1 MATPVPPGQG
11 TAEAGRIAMNALL
24 TEYGFVALPAAI
36 IVTVVILLYA
46 RIRRAEEQKRQAVRA
61 AELATEAEQAKIQ
74 AADLAALIRFSQT
87 LNFCTDAQAL
97 SQTIVRELP
106 RLVGHQ
112 PFWVRTTAGQPE
124 LVVAPAGE
132 LVIPAEPVAWETF
145 PLIAGGRTVG
155 VLGIQQQA
163 GPAIER
169 HHRTLEMA
177 ALILAVSI
185 RNVQLFARISN
196 LTMLDPLT
204 GCLTKH
210 RGMEMFAAEL
220 RRAQRTNTITSMLL
234 LQVDQLPS
242 LIEEHGEAI
251 GDQLLARLG
260 RLFKRE
266 FRASDVKC
274 RYGTSDFAFM
284 LPDTRLAGAAKA
296 AHDLRQK
303 VAELMFRVN
312 GEILTVT
319 ASIGVAEASTF
330 DIDPLDPLRRAE
342 AALSRAIS
350 QGRNTVTITEPFVR
364 QHRTPA

>member
-1 MATPVPPGQG
+1 
-11 TAEAGRIAMNALL
+11 MNALFAQ
-24 TEYGFVALPAAI
+24 YGFVALPAAV

-46 RIRRAEEQKRQAVRA
+46 RIRRAEEQKRQAVQA
-61 AELATEAEQAKIQ
+61 AELATEAQQAKVQ
-74 AADLAALIRFSQT
+74 AADLVALIRFSQT
-87 LNFCTDAQAL
+87 LNFCTDAQSL

-106 RLVGHQ
+106 RLVGQQ
-112 PFWVRTTAGQPE
+112 PFWVRTTGGQPE

-132 LVIPAEPVAWETF
+132 LVIPTEPVAWETF
-145 PLIAGGRTVG
+145 PLIAGGRAVG
-155 VLGIQQQA
+155 VLGIQQQ
-163 GPAIER
+163 PVPSVER

-185 RNVQLFARISN
+185 RNVQLFARISS
-196 LTMLDPLT
+196 LTMLEPLT
-204 GCLTKH
+204 GCLTKA

-220 RRAQRTNTITSMLL
+220 RRAQRANTVTSMLM
-234 LQVDQLPS
+234 LQVDQLEGV
-242 LIEEHGEAI
+242 IEEHGEPI

-274 RYGTSDFAFM
+274 RYSAVDFAFM
-284 LPDTRLAGAAKA
+284 LPDTQLAGAAKA

-303 VAELMFRVN
+303 IAELMFRVN
-312 GEILTVT
+312 GEVLTIT
-319 ASIGVAEASTF
+319 ASIGVAEASIF

-342 AALSRAIS
+342 TALNRAIV
-350 QGRNTVTITEPFVR
+350 QGRNTVTITEPYVR